1 MAPTPSTL
9 IEQGYQARR
18 ENRLADAGQHFLE
31 AVRLCRG
38 GDDRILLARALT
50 GLGQI
55 ERDLG
60 RLHPALEHYSEA
72 AGLFRIGDLPLVLAH
87 TVRHVGDILRNQ
99 RELALAAPHYEEALA
114 IYRQRAAET
123 PPLDLANAIRGYALL
138 KADSGET
145 AAAIELWQE
154 TRQLYISVGVK
165 AGVDEAESQLARLA
179 PA

>member
-60 RLHPALEHYSEA
+60 RLHPALEHSSEA
-72 AGLFRIGDLPLVLAH
+72 AGLFRIGDRPLVLAH

-114 IYRQRAAET
+114 IYRQHTET

-154 TRQLYISVGVK
+154 ARQLYISVGVK